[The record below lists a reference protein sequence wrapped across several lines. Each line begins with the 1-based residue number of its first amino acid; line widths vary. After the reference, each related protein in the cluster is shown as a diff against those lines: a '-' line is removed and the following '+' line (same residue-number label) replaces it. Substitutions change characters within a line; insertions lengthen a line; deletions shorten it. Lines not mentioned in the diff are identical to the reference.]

1 MSSSIPPTPPSP
13 GVGTRR
19 KGGKPHPRLP
29 MSAFSPPN
37 SGTLESFPIPPSA
50 STVHPEL
57 VIDANVIV
65 QAGDLNLTSWK
76 QKAGQLLSGRI
87 GGVVLSL
94 PGADV
99 EKAIEQ

>member
-1 MSSSIPPTPPSP
+1 
-13 GVGTRR
+13 
-19 KGGKPHPRLP
+19 

-37 SGTLESFPIPPSA
+37 SGSLESFPIPPSA
-50 STVHPEL
+50 SVVHPEF

-65 QAGDLNLTSWK
+65 QAADLNLTSWK

-94 PGADV
+94 PGADI